1 MSTRSAGRRTH
12 ARPAT
17 AAKRRGPKSRDPH
30 WLYQQSVQ
38 SPEVHF
44 HFFDRVYRER
54 NDRMPASLKEDFC
67 GTALLAAK
75 WVQYRRRNTAIGV
88 DLDAP
93 TLRWGRVH
101 NLAAL
106 SADERARIE
115 LRRADVLHPT
125 RPRVDLVVAFNFSFF
140 TFRTR
145 EALLAYFRSA
155 RRSLAPGGVFIGD
168 MFGGWEAQQ
177 PLIERT
183 RHRGFTYLWELERF
197 DPVNNFGV
205 FHIHFKFDDRGGIR
219 RAFTY
224 EWRLWSIPEVRELLH
239 EAGFG
244 HVDIYWEGFDPR
256 TGIGNSVFRRITS
269 TQNSA
274 GWIGFFAA
282 SVA

>member
-1 MSTRSAGRRTH
+1 MSTRSDRRRVR
-12 ARPAT
+12 ARSAKV
-17 AAKRRGPKSRDPH
+17 KRRGPKSRDPH

-38 SPEVHF
+38 SPEAHF

-54 NDRMPASLKEDFC
+54 NGRVPASLKEDFC
-67 GTALLAAK
+67 GTALMAAK
-75 WVQYRRRNTAIGV
+75 WVQYRRRNTALGI

-93 TLRWGRVH
+93 TLRWGRMH
-101 NLAAL
+101 NLSEL

-115 LRRADVLHPT
+115 LRRADVLRPT
-125 RPRVDLVVAFNFSFF
+125 RPAVDLVVAFNFSFF

-145 EALLAYFRSA
+145 ATLLAYFRSA

-183 RHRGFTYLWELERF
+183 RHRGFTYIWELERF
-197 DPVNNFGV
+197 DPVNNFGR

-224 EWRLWSIPEVRELLH
+224 EWRLWSILEVRELLH
-239 EAGFG
+239 EAGFRN
-244 HVDIYWEGFDPR
+244 VEIYWEGFDPR
-256 TGIGNSVFRRITS
+256 TGIGNSVFRRVTS

>member
-1 MSTRSAGRRTH
+1 MSTRSGGRR
-12 ARPAT
+12 AL

-30 WLYQQSVQ
+30 WLYEQSVQ

-54 NDRMPASLKEDFC
+54 NGRLPASLKEDFC
-67 GTALLAAK
+67 GTALLASK
-75 WVQYRRRNTAIGV
+75 WVQYRRRNTALGV

-93 TLRWGRVH
+93 TLRWGREH
-101 NLAAL
+101 NLSTLAA
-106 SADERARIE
+106 DQRARVE

-145 EALLAYFRSA
+145 ETLLTYFRSA
-155 RRSLAPGGVFIGD
+155 RRSLSPGGVFIGD
-168 MFGGWEAQQ
+168 MFGGWDAQK
-177 PLIERT
+177 PALERT
-183 RHRGFTYLWELERF
+183 RHRGFTYLWELEHF
-197 DPVNNFGV
+197 DPLANFGR
-205 FHIHFKFDDRGGIR
+205 FHIHFKFHDGGGIR

-224 EWRLWSIPEVRELLH
+224 EWRQWSIPEVRELLH

-244 HVDIYWEGFDPR
+244 NIEFYWEGFDPR
-256 TGIGNSVFRRITS
+256 TGIGNSVFRRVTS
-269 TQNSA
+269 TQNSS